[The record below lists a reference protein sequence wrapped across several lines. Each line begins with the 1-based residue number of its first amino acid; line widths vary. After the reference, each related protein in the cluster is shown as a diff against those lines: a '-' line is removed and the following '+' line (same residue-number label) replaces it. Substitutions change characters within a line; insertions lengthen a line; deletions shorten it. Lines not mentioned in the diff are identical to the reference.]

1 MKNKKRYI
9 VMAVMV
15 ASVIASYGQQD
26 GLGAVN
32 SAKGAARTSSKVS
45 ASAFA
50 WSLDDCMAYAVEHAT
65 DVKREIINTRQR
77 KQDYHK
83 AVADFFPT
91 VSGAVQGQYA
101 WGRNIDPETNTY
113 NNVTTFNNYYQLYAE
128 LNVFD
133 GFATINA
140 FKQAKLARDYS
151 ATAMQK
157 VRDDKAIA
165 VMQRY
170 VDAAYAEAS
179 IQIAT
184 EKLAESKRLLGKM
197 QRLYELGEKG
207 RPDVVQMES
216 QVAEDEYNLTHQ
228 QNVAK
233 QSLLVLKSVMNYPIE
248 ENLKLDLE
256 GQRNGKEVKESSDN
270 MGKLANAVS
279 ENMATFTVPS
289 NCLSSLNLG
298 SLRYDTEAIFQSFSN
313 LSPDLKAAEYE
324 VENARYN
331 YKISK
336 GRLLPSLSLGG
347 GITTNYYKNLSQK
360 GQYEGFASQFRN
372 NRGEYLALTLSIP
385 IYNSDRWHSM
395 RKARNDWQ
403 LAQVNLEDA
412 KRKLHDDIAQAVMD
426 AEGYAAEL
434 QQMQKKVASD
444 SLAYHMSSRK
454 FEEGMLST
462 FDLHTAAQTL
472 LESRIKQLQMQ
483 MLLVIKQRLVDYYQG
498 KNLVR

>member
-1 MKNKKRYI
+1 MKRIGLYI
-9 VMAVMV
+9 GLMALGSLEVTAQV
-15 ASVIASYGQQD
+15 AATPQTAAEAIGEPQAKTW
-26 GLGAVN
+26 GLD
-32 SAKGAARTSSKVS
+32 S
-45 ASAFA
+45 
-50 WSLDDCMAYAVEHAT
+50 CMAYAVSHAT
-65 DVKREIINTRQR
+65 DVKREVINARQR
-77 KQDYHK
+77 KQDYQK
-83 AVADFFPT
+83 AVTSFLPT
-91 VSGAVQGQYA
+91 VSGGVQGQYA

-140 FKQAKLARDYS
+140 FKQAKLAKAYS

-157 VRDDKAIA
+157 VRDDKAID
-165 VMQRY
+165 VMQKF

-179 IQIAT
+179 IQIASD
-184 EKLAESKRLLGKM
+184 KLAESKRLLAKM

-228 QNVAK
+228 KNVAQ
-233 QSLLVLKSVMNYPIE
+233 QSLLSLKSAMNFPVE
-248 ENLKLDLE
+248 EELHLITTDKQINNGNFNLLDIQ
-256 GQRNGKEVKESSDN
+256 G
-270 MGKLANAVS
+270 NAG
-279 ENMATFTVPS
+279 ND
-289 NCLSSLNLG
+289 NLG
-298 SLRYDTEAIFQSFSN
+298 LPMKSLAVYQNFLNA
-313 LSPDLKAAEYE
+313 SPDVKSAEFE

-331 YKISK
+331 YKIAK
-336 GRLLPSLSLGG
+336 GKLLPSLSLGG
-347 GITTNYYKNLSQK
+347 GISTNYYKNLSQR

-385 IYNSDRWHSM
+385 IYNNEAWHGVK
-395 RKARNDWQ
+395 KARNDWQ
-403 LAQVNLEDA
+403 LAQVNLEET
-412 KRKLHDDIAQAVMD
+412 KRKLHDNIAQAIMD
-426 AEGYAAEL
+426 AEGYTKEL
-434 QQMQKKVASD
+434 EQMDKKVASD
-444 SLAYHMSSRK
+444 SLAYYMSSRK

-498 KNLVR
+498 KNLIK